1 MSSRSFYAEAKPPA
15 QATFAE
21 TLAVAEYVKESE
33 FQTAYASL
41 QCSIV
46 SHKKYFGLGQNP
58 IVPRGW
64 GCLNII

>member
-21 TLAVAEYVKESE
+21 TLAVAEYVFE
-33 FQTAYASL
+33 TAYASF

-46 SHKKYFGLGQNP
+46 SHKKYFGLRQNP